1 VCIINDAADEKETK
15 REERIE
21 RTTKDVKQ
29 NYRNTRGNVGQQ
41 TVSVKKNYKVGRVEE
56 SVTALNK
63 KPPKKIK
70 INKMCGEK
78 DRRDREMI

>member
-1 VCIINDAADEKETK
+1 MCIIYDAADEKETK

-41 TVSVKKNYKVGRVEE
+41 TVSVKRTTKW
-56 SVTALNK
+56 
-63 KPPKKIK
+63 
-70 INKMCGEK
+70 GEL
-78 DRRDREMI
+78 RSPSPR